1 MKKSQ
6 DLPIYEINKKDNTI
20 TFNTLNCIANI
31 YNYNKKLGAK
41 Y

>member
-1 MKKSQ
+1 MQKS
-6 DLPIYEINKKDNTI
+6 IYKTINKNGAPCIVFDK
-20 TFNTLNCIANI
+20 LQAIANI